1 MKILKSAAMKMRFVG
16 CVFPFAASRPFVL
29 LAALLMAS
37 AASGAPISTLYATG
51 GNAPSEIHA
60 IDGTGYAN
68 VWAVAEKDGGIA
80 ANQYAI
86 AVSNGTIRTSGDRLT
101 GEGAEY
107 LLNGTPT
114 GNFSAAVEQYNILD
128 GTSDGTY
135 NYGVCYRNIGDNCP
149 FADGALV
156 YRFDAD
162 WSDPFFL
169 FEAEENW
176 SMGITFDPTNNSL
189 WISDFNDGAGRP
201 GAGAGRLI
209 NYNMDGDILT
219 EFDIPALEGRRG
231 LAMDYGDDTLWLSTN
246 NSAGAGQSLT
256 QLSRST
262 GAVLDTYLFTGLEFH
277 QGMEAN
283 FGSAVVPIPGAVWL
297 FGSALGLLGWS
308 RRKAS

>member
-1 MKILKSAAMKMRFVG
+1 MNGRFT
-16 CVFPFAASRPFVL
+16 PSIDALSQL
-29 LAALLMAS
+29 LIMALGMLGALLMVS
-37 AASGAPISTLYATG
+37 AASGAPVSVLYATG
-51 GNAPSEIHA
+51 GNSPSEIHA
-60 IDGTGYAN
+60 IDGVGYDN

-86 AVSNGTIRTSGDRLT
+86 AVSDGTIRTSGDRGN

-114 GNFSAAVEQYNILD
+114 GNFSAAVFQYNILD
-128 GTSDGTY
+128 GASDGTY

-149 FADGALV
+149 FAEGALV

-189 WISDFNDGAGRP
+189 WISDFNDGVGRP

-219 EFDIPALEGRRG
+219 EFDISALEGRRG
-231 LAMDYGDDTLWLSTN
+231 LAMDYADNTLWLSTN
-246 NSAGAGQSLT
+246 NLAGAGHSLT

-262 GAVLDTYLFTGLEFH
+262 GAVLDAYSWEVLEFH

-283 FGSAVVPIPGAVWL
+283 FVPTVVPIPGAVWL
-297 FGSALGLLGWS
+297 FGSALGLLGWMK
-308 RRKAS
+308 RRA